1 MQNGSHARAVNFFL
15 NSKGGV
21 GKSHHAV
28 FMVQAYRQAGQ
39 PVVAIDADA
48 TSATFFCYKALQV
61 RRVPLM
67 EGDDIN
73 PRVFDSI
80 VEEILTTDANF
91 VIDTG
96 SSAFVELNRYLL
108 RNGIPQHI
116 IEGGKR
122 FIANIIIAGG
132 NLFAETCSNLKAIAD
147 QMPAEVEIVVWINDH
162 FGPVVPA
169 GRLFED
175 LEIYKM
181 TQGRIAAVIQL
192 DDHTFAEKQT
202 FGADLSQMT
211 RAGLTFEEVQAS
223 PDFTIMAKHRLKRV
237 EQDLYGKFAA
247 LLGDAA

>member
-73 PRVFDSI
+73 PRVFDTI

-96 SSAFVELNRYLL
+96 SSSFVELNRYLL
-108 RNGIPQHI
+108 RNGIPQHVV
-116 IEGGKR
+116 EGGKR
-122 FIANIIIAGG
+122 FIANIIIAAGQSLRRDVLELGG
-132 NLFAETCSNLKAIAD
+132 DRRSVAAGSRDRGLD
-147 QMPAEVEIVVWINDH
+147 QRSFRPCRFGWPAV
-162 FGPVVPA
+162 
-169 GRLFED
+169 
-175 LEIYKM
+175 
-181 TQGRIAAVIQL
+181 
-192 DDHTFAEKQT
+192 
-202 FGADLSQMT
+202 
-211 RAGLTFEEVQAS
+211 
-223 PDFTIMAKHRLKRV
+223 
-237 EQDLYGKFAA
+237 
-247 LLGDAA
+247 

>member
-28 FMVQAYRQAGQ
+28 FMAQAYRQAGQ
-39 PVVAIDADA
+39 PVVAINADA

-96 SSAFVELNRYLL
+96 SSAFVELDRYLL
-108 RNGIPQHI
+108 RNGIPQHV

-147 QMPAEVEIVVWINDH
+147 QMPADVEIVVWINDH

-169 GRLFED
+169 GRQFED
-175 LEIYKM
+175 LEI
-181 TQGRIAAVIQL
+181 
-192 DDHTFAEKQT
+192 FEK
-202 FGADLSQMT
+202 
-211 RAGLTFEEVQAS
+211 
-223 PDFTIMAKHRLKRV
+223 I
-237 EQDLYGKFAA
+237 
-247 LLGDAA
+247 